1 MHDALTMENDRT
13 DAIGLAT
20 VLATILVSAL
30 CYAFILH
37 AGITIAE

>member
-1 MHDALTMENDRT
+1 MHDALTMESDRS
-13 DAIGLAT
+13 DAAGVFT

-37 AGITIAE
+37 AGIVIAE